1 VVLSWF
7 ADRPQTAGEA
17 VCLGIAARIGRLLLA
32 GDPRRAHADS
42 GGRRALHRGRARA
55 VALAAEG
62 EGRDGVLNFRTN
74 VEDEVPAGPVH
85 PIRVTHNPETGEPS
99 PYILVREGL
108 EALIARPVYYELV
121 SLGREEMVNGTM
133 MFGVWSGGRFFAL
146 GALDEGSAGRSDGGA
161 GRPRW
166 RR

>member
-1 VVLSWF
+1 VRLF
-7 ADRPQTAGEA
+7 ASTLRRELDGSYWLVTPAERM
-17 VCLGIAARIGRLLLA
+17 RIRVDDA
-32 GDPRRAHADS
+32 PFI
-42 GGRRALHRGRARA
+42 A

-62 EGRDGVLNFRTN
+62 EGRDGVLNFLTN